1 MTQPCQHGRQ
11 HVKAPGRGM
20 NAPMQT
26 PSPLATTLADAAS
39 RECRRALRALG
50 DTQHR
55 HRGIHEA
62 RKSLRRLKSLLRLGT
77 TTFADA
83 LPSLEKAIDRLAVG
97 LSPLRDAHVAV
108 ETATSL
114 AGSLAVDVEACAVA
128 GPESWGR
135 AIDLLTLRCE
145 GRLTAALTKDPGFER
160 RRSEVRMLARQVHA
174 LPWQAMTTEE
184 IDHALA
190 HSEQRVAR
198 ARKRMRKSD
207 SVANL
212 HRWRRRA
219 RRLRMQL
226 ELVRKARKA
235 AGLPA
240 PHHADRE
247 KALAKDMS
255 LLSDAI
261 GARQDLRL
269 LRDIL
274 RTLVDADTA
283 PALVAATTR
292 ALKLRRIPVDTPM
305 LAVTPP
311 A

>member
-1 MTQPCQHGRQ
+1 MTQTCQWGRQ
-11 HVKAPGRGM
+11 HVKASGRGM
-20 NAPMQT
+20 NAPMPT
-26 PSPLATTLADAAS
+26 PSPLATTLAEAAS

-50 DTQHR
+50 DAQHR

-62 RKSLRRLKSLLRLGT
+62 RKSLRRLKSLLRLGA

-108 ETATSL
+108 ETATAL
-114 AGSLAVDVEACAVA
+114 AGSVAVGTGAGVE
-128 GPESWGR
+128 PWGH
-135 AIDLLTLRCE
+135 AIELLTLRCE
-145 GRLTAALTKDPGFER
+145 GRLAAALTRDPGFER
-160 RRSEVRMLARQVHA
+160 RRSQVRMLARQVHA
-174 LPWQAMTTEE
+174 LAWQAMTTEE
-184 IDHALA
+184 TDHALA
-190 HSEQRVAR
+190 HAERRVAR
-198 ARKRMRKSD
+198 ARKRMRKSA

-226 ELVRKARKA
+226 DLVRKARKA

-247 KALAKDMS
+247 KTLAKDMAV
-255 LLSDAI
+255 LSDAI

-269 LRDIL
+269 LREIL
-274 RTLVDADTA
+274 RTLADAETA
-283 PALVAATTR
+283 PALVAATTH
-292 ALKLRRIPVDTPM
+292 ALKQRRIPVDK
-305 LAVTPP
+305 P
-311 A
+311 ASATTSPG